1 MSQESTE
8 DASQYEVIQTGITY
22 LDRSVVSSRDIAL
35 SEFSLH
41 NSVLFHGNHSSVS
54 LQLLWVYWVALLAF
68 SAKKYDVVV

>member
-41 NSVLFHGNHSSVS
+41 NSVLFHGNYSSGS
-54 LQLLWVYWVALLAF
+54 LQLSWAYWVALLAF